1 MGWAMSKNKVIVLAI
16 IEGGMSKSAAA
27 RRYGVSRQWVH
38 ELLRRHAQ
46 AGEAGLTPR
55 SRRPRTSPHTTPAP
69 VRDRILALRIELTQK
84 GLDAG
89 AETIAS
95 HLQREGIP
103 VPAATTIHR
112 TLRAAGT
119 VVPEPHKRPRS
130 SLHRFE
136 AHQPNETWQ
145 SDFTHWTLADGTDTE
160 ILNFLDDHSR
170 YLLHTRAHRRITGP
184 NVVEAFLDTASAHG
198 LPASTLTDNGM
209 VYTTRLSG
217 GRGGRNA
224 FETLI
229 ASLGI
234 TQKNGHP
241 GHPQTQGKIERFH
254 QTLKKW
260 LHGQPPAHTLED
272 LNEQLDK
279 FRHIYNHERPHR
291 ALNRRT
297 PAEGYTATPKAAPT
311 IAAQGEHWRVR
322 TDRVD
327 ADGKVTLRHAGRLRH
342 LGIGRAHK
350 HKRIILLAHGNEITT
365 IEHGT
370 GEILAE
376 FTIDPTRGYQ
386 PKKQNTP
393 GPKTGGV
400 NDVPTHP

>member
-1 MGWAMSKNKVIVLAI
+1 MSKNKVIVLAVL
-16 IEGGMSKSAAA
+16 EGGMSKAEAA

-38 ELLRRHAQ
+38 ELLARHAEH
-46 AGEAGLTPR
+46 GDAGLEAR
-55 SRRPRTSPHTTPAP
+55 SRRPRTSPQQTPET
-69 VRDRILALRIELTQK
+69 VRDRIVALRAELHAT
-84 GLDAG
+84 GLDSG
-89 AETIAS
+89 AETIAA
-95 HLQREGIP
+95 HLGREGLP
-103 VPAATTIHR
+103 VPASTTIHR
-112 TLRAAGT
+112 ILRAAGT
-119 VVPEPHKRPRS
+119 VAPEPHKRPRS
-130 SLHRFE
+130 SLRRF
-136 AHQPNETWQ
+136 AAAQPNETWQ
-145 SDFTHWTLADGTDTE
+145 SDFTHWALADGTDTE
-160 ILNFLDDHSR
+160 IIDFLDDHSR
-170 YLLHTRAHRRITGP
+170 CLLHLHAHPRVTGP
-184 NVVEAFLDTASAHG
+184 IVVEAFLDTAQHHG

-209 VYTTRLSG
+209 VYTTRLAG

-224 FETLI
+224 FETLL
-229 ASLGI
+229 AGLGI

-260 LHGQPPAHTLED
+260 LHGQPPAHTIED
-272 LNEQLDK
+272 LNELLDK

-291 ALNRRT
+291 AIGRQT
-297 PAEGYTATPKAAPT
+297 PAEAYAATPKAAPA
-311 IAAQGEHWRVR
+311 IAAQGEHWRIR

-350 HKRIILLAHGNEITT
+350 HKRIILLAQDADVLA

-376 FTIDPTRGYQ
+376 FAIDNARGYQ
-386 PKKQNTP
+386 PKKTNTP

-400 NDVPTHP
+400 NDVPLHP